1 MNTARS
7 HGADP
12 ALMSLE
18 AAAASARSGFA
29 CLFSTSDEY
38 ETALITERRAQ
49 GRYSDA
55 EKPLAAGA
63 VRRLQPDGR
72 EHRAVLQLKSV
83 CDNRRAGAPQA
94 LFCFGAGRVRHALS
108 LQKAYPR

>member
-18 AAAASARSGFA
+18 AAAARSGFA

-49 GRYSDA
+49 GRYTTPKSRW
-55 EKPLAAGA
+55 PLALFVGCSLMVAGT
-63 VRRLQPDGR
+63 
-72 EHRAVLQLKSV
+72 VLFF
-83 CDNRRAGAPQA
+83 N
-94 LFCFGAGRVRHALS
+94 
-108 LQKAYPR
+108 